1 MARIAALF
9 DPMVRLLLLAI
20 VLAVLFPAVDQW
32 LQLSRLASSG
42 GIFLLFLVNGLRIE
56 RRQILRGFAQL
67 GYFLPLFLWVFG
79 AMAVAGLA
87 FAKLSDGILPPLLS
101 LGFLYLGTLPSTVQS
116 ATSYTLLANGNAALA
131 VIGAALLTAAG
142 VFITAPLFALLGGG
156 AVPDVGSD
164 TIVRIALLLVLP
176 LVIGLIFQDWTRG
189 WIDRQRARLVWLDRL
204 VIALAVYVAS
214 SGAVEQGIATEISPA
229 SWVGLLVFTALFLT
243 FGHGGCWLASGML
256 RLPRADRIAFL
267 FAGSQKSIAIGA
279 SLAALLF
286 PPEAA
291 GFVIAPLLLYHLLQL
306 VIAAP
311 VSSRL
316 AAGGG

>member
-1 MARIAALF
+1 MARVAALF
-9 DPMVRLLLLAI
+9 DPMVRLLILAI
-20 VLAVLFPAVDQW
+20 ALAALFPAVDEW
-32 LQLSRLASSG
+32 LELSRLVSSG

-56 RRQILRGFAQL
+56 RQQILQGFARL

-79 AMAVAGLA
+79 VMALAGLA
-87 FAKLSDGILPPLLS
+87 IAKLSYGIVPPLIS

-131 VIGAALLTAAG
+131 VIGAALLNVAG
-142 VFITAPLFALLGGG
+142 VFITAPLFAMLGGG

-164 TIVRIALLLVLP
+164 TIMRIALLLVLP
-176 LVIGLIFQDWTRG
+176 LVIGMAVQDWTRG
-189 WIDRQRARLVWLDRL
+189 WIDRQRSRLVWLDRV

-214 SGAVEQGIATEISPA
+214 SGAVEQGIGSKISPG
-229 SWVGLLVFTALFLT
+229 SWAGLGGFTALFLA
-243 FGHGGCWLASGML
+243 FGHWGSWLASGLL
-256 RLPRADRIAFL
+256 RLPTADRIAFL

-279 SLAALLF
+279 PLAALLI

-311 VSSRL
+311 VSLRL
-316 AAGGG
+316 AADSG